1 MKQIKVEI
9 TKEVFIIRI
18 IMAIETTSHM
28 LMVVARIELDM
39 VELVGIAIAAR
50 KNQVIAIGVALQEM
64 KEVEEEIPDELVLV
78 YSSRLYQVL

>member
-28 LMVVARIELDM
+28 LMMVARIELDM

-50 KNQVIAIGVALQEM
+50 KNQVIVIGVALQEM

>member
-28 LMVVARIELDM
+28 LMVVARIELDK

-50 KNQVIAIGVALQEM
+50 KNQVIAIEVALQEM

>member
-18 IMAIETTSHM
+18 IMAIETASHM

-50 KNQVIAIGVALQEM
+50 KNQVIVIGVALQEM
-64 KEVEEEIPDELVLV
+64 KEVEEEIPNELVLV